1 MKKALICSVYRD
13 TYLGDCSNGGVTAR
27 YHDVMLLCEEGWR
40 EVEDNDPRL
49 LRLVRRNYAAGEYL
63 HAEPIAPAPEGCVG
77 PMFGGNFIYT
87 CDSRFPSPYPIPV
100 HDRYET
106 YEVYDLMTR

>member
-1 MKKALICSVYRD
+1 MKTLPVSVYRPS
-13 TYLGDCSNGGVTAR
+13 LVGDCTNGGVTAR
-27 YHDVMLLCEEGWR
+27 NDVAYLICDEGWR
-40 EVEDNDPRL
+40 ETDGESEQV
-49 LRLVRRNYAAGEYL
+49 LRLVRTTVGGHDYI
-63 HAEPIAPAPEGCVG
+63 HAEQVSHCPEGCVG

-106 YEVYDLMTR
+106 QELYDLLSR

>member
-1 MKKALICSVYRD
+1 MKTLPAYVYRD
-13 TYLGDCSNGGVTAR
+13 AKLGDCTNGGISER
-27 YHDVMLLCEEGWR
+27 YDTLYLICDEGYS
-40 EVEDNDPRL
+40 EKEDDSTEL
-49 LRLVRRNYAAGEYL
+49 LRLVRRNFCGREYL
-63 HAEPIAPAPEGCVG
+63 HAEPTTPTPEGCVG

-106 YEVYDLMTR
+106 YEEYELLSR